1 MTSQARSPQQTSM
14 ASGSPSPEP
23 SGLELEGERED
34 RGWELRAQRLGWGV
48 FLLLILAALAGL
60 LGHGPFSRT
69 QAGDP
74 ASPLRVVY
82 NRFERYQGP
91 TELQLHLKPEA
102 VRDGKLRVW
111 IGRDFL
117 EGVEI
122 ERIEPEPETV
132 EAGSDRH
139 VFVFNAPRLTGE
151 TAVIIRYLPERKF
164 ARQRVRTGLEPGPE
178 LKFHQFVYP

>member
-1 MTSQARSPQQTSM
+1 MTSSRSHSPQQ
-14 ASGSPSPEP
+14 
-23 SGLELEGERED
+23 SGLELPGERQD
-34 RGWELRAQRLGWGV
+34 RPWELRAQRLGWGV

-69 QAGDP
+69 QAGDA
-74 ASPLRVVY
+74 ASALRVAY

-102 VRDGKLRVW
+102 LRDGKFRVW

-117 EGVEI
+117 DGVEI

-132 EAGSDRH
+132 EVGSAHLR
-139 VFVFNAPRLTGE
+139 V
-151 TAVIIRYLPERKF
+151 
-164 ARQRVRTGLEPGPE
+164 QRTPPHGRDSGDHPLRS
-178 LKFHQFVYP
+178 